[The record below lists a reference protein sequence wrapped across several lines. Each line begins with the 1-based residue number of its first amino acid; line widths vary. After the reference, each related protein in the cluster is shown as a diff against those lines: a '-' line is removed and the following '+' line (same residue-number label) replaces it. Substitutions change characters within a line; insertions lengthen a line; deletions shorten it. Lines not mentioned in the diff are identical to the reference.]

1 MRGEGAVGAPV
12 MDALREPT
20 RCAAVVVC
28 LVCVCACVSCGVILS
43 GRAERSGVRRL
54 ERESGREVEASA
66 VGDTGGLNNQA

>member
-20 RCAAVVVC
+20 RCAAVVVFG
-28 LVCVCACVSCGVILS
+28 VCARVYSCGVILS